1 MERGGSG
8 REEKEGEKED
18 ENTEELQWKLRQS
31 MEKKFWKSGKNSKQ
45 QTNNNSYY
53 KEIELDEEIIWI
65 HKEN

>member
-8 REEKEGEKED
+8 RERKEGEKED